1 VTIIADS
8 YMGMILPENVS
19 ERISAFLCDKQKF
32 PFIRN
37 NELMCIFFLY
47 GKKWKVNGEN
57 GHKEAIDLAD
67 QTYRKISKDIEAYKN
82 RDSKTDLIT
91 EFARSN
97 YINRGLQIM
106 VENKKNNNIS
116 SEERLFADPI
126 ILLDC
131 FARHVAYHDQDFFL
145 HVYGP
150 FKESDLTR
158 NMHNSLIGRMV
169 MIGYNRREEKLLPF
183 DHPLIPLYVWIR
195 DHT

>member
-1 VTIIADS
+1 
-8 YMGMILPENVS
+8 MGVILPENFS
-19 ERISAFLCDKQKF
+19 ERISAFLCYNQKF

-57 GHKEAIDLAD
+57 GYKEAIDLAD

-91 EFARSN
+91 KFARNN
-97 YINRGLQIM
+97 YINRGLQIV

-116 SEERLFADPI
+116 SEERLFADPV

-131 FARHVAYHDQDFFL
+131 FARHVAYHHQDFFL
-145 HVYGP
+145 HLYGP
-150 FKESDLTR
+150 FNESDLTR
-158 NMHNSLIGRMV
+158 DMRNSLVQRMV
-169 MIGYNRREEKLLPF
+169 MIGYNRSEEKLLPF
-183 DHPLIPLYVWIR
+183 DHPLIPLYVWMM

>member
-1 VTIIADS
+1 VTIIPDS
-8 YMGMILPENVS
+8 YMGMILPENIS
-19 ERISAFLCDKQKF
+19 ERISAFLCHKQKF
-32 PFIRN
+32 PFICN

-47 GKKWKVNGEN
+47 GRKWKVNGEN
-57 GHKEAIDLAD
+57 EYKEAIDLAD

-82 RDSKTDLIT
+82 RDSKMDLIM

-106 VENKKNNNIS
+106 VENKSNNIS
-116 SEERLFADPI
+116 GEERIFADPI

-150 FKESDLTR
+150 FKESDVTMD
-158 NMHNSLIGRMV
+158 MHNSLLGRMV
-169 MIGYNRREEKLLPF
+169 MIGYNRREKNHLPF
-183 DHPLIPLYVWIR
+183 DHPLIPLYVWMR